1 MRAHSHVEW
10 FLILYFLIR
19 NCVGDEV
26 RNVTFIFSGDMGFEK
41 GMFRSLSLQNDA
53 QKRFQKPVL
62 VCRLGANEKFI
73 FRSTQTWRQI
83 KIETNVK

>member
-26 RNVTFIFSGDMGFEK
+26 CNVTFIFSGDTGFEK

-53 QKRFQKPVL
+53 WKQFQKPVL
-62 VCRLGANEKFI
+62 VYRLGANEKLI
-73 FRSTQTWRQI
+73 FRSTQTLRQI
-83 KIETNVK
+83 KTETNVK